1 MRASSGNPGI
11 STLKQAKQIA
21 RARLERERGAVV
33 KDHAGRLK
41 IALVYPNSYEIGMSN
56 LGFLKVQSL
65 LNSHDGVVCE
75 RAFVEPAGR
84 SRGRADNNPIV
95 TIESQTPI
103 EEFDVIAFS
112 ITFEADLINVLK
124 ALDSASVPLR
134 GRGKNDPLVIAGGIS
149 VTLNPEPVAPF
160 IDVAVI
166 GEAEGVIDRLVE
178 AMLRDGLRNYK
189 SFAQIPGIYI
199 PSAYTPV
206 YGDDGA
212 IARYET
218 ADGFPPK
225 VERAWNR
232 DFAQHPNESVIQ
244 TDDTVFGGMY
254 LVEVG
259 KGCGKHCRFC
269 AAGYVYRPTRHTNTD
284 AILSAIERGLKLK
297 GRIGLLGSAVGDHPD
312 IEKIFGY
319 IVERGGEFSVSSL
332 RLDKL
337 TDTLLAN
344 LAKGG
349 LHTVTVAPEAGS
361 ESLRMKVNKVLPEET
376 ILNAVRMIGRAGP
389 FNMKLYFLVGLPG
402 ETDEDV
408 AMIPTLVEKIRLAI
422 VETSRERGT
431 LGSITVGVDAFVPK
445 PATPFEREPFGGLK
459 VLEKKLRA
467 VTRLLRA
474 IPNVTVHTGSARTSL
489 VHAILS
495 VGDRRVADILQTA
508 YKTDGDWRAAMRGSA
523 VDPAFFTDRRKPD
536 GETLPWSFIA
546 HGLREGYLEK
556 EMGKSLTGKI
566 TPECPPPGEEC
577 KRCGSFDGVCFTEK
591 KFV

>member
-1 MRASSGNPGI
+1 MVKAARHTPLDDARQ
-11 STLKQAKQIA
+11 KA
-21 RARLERERGAVV
+21 RARLGRERGAVV

-41 IALVYPNSYEIGMSN
+41 IALVYPHSYEIGMSN
-56 LGFLKVQSL
+56 LGFLKVYSL
-65 LNSHDGVVCE
+65 LNAHDGVVCE

-84 SRGRADNNPIV
+84 SRASVGNTPIV

-124 ALDSASVPLR
+124 ALDTASVPLR
-134 GRGKNDPLVIAGGIS
+134 GRDGTAPLVIAGGIC

-166 GEAEGVIDRLVE
+166 GEAEGVIDRLVQ
-178 AMLRDGLRNYK
+178 AMLRDGLRNYQ
-189 SFAQIPGIYI
+189 SFARIPGVYI

-206 YGDDGA
+206 YGDDDA
-212 IARYET
+212 ILRYET

-225 VERAWNR
+225 VERAWNA

-244 TDDTVFGGMY
+244 TDDTVFGAMY

-269 AAGYVYRPTRHTNTD
+269 AAGYVYRPTRHTQTE
-284 AILSAIERGLKLK
+284 AIISAIERGLKLK

-319 IVERGGEFSVSSL
+319 IVERGGDFSVSSL
-332 RLDKL
+332 RLDRL
-337 TDTLLAN
+337 TPTLLEN

-361 ESLRMKVNKVLPEET
+361 EALRMKVNKDLSEET
-376 ILNAVRMIGRAGP
+376 ILTAVRMIGRAGP
-389 FNMKLYFLVGLPG
+389 FNIKLYFLVGLPG

-408 AMIPTLVEKIRLAI
+408 TMIPALVEKIRLAL

-459 VLEKKLRA
+459 VVEKKLRA

-489 VHAILS
+489 VHALLS
-495 VGDRRVADILQTA
+495 VGDRRVANILQAA
-508 YKTDGDWRAAMRGSA
+508 YETDGDWRGAMRGSA
-523 VDPAFFTDRRKPD
+523 VAPAFFTDRRKPV
-536 GETLPWSFIA
+536 GEILPWSLIA

-556 EMGKSLTGKI
+556 EMDKSLAGKV
-566 TPECPPPGEEC
+566 TPECPPPGEDC
-577 KRCGSFDGVCFTEK
+577 RRCGSFDGVCFTGEK
-591 KFV
+591 

>member
-1 MRASSGNPGI
+1 MVKPARHAP
-11 STLKQAKQIA
+11 LDDERQKA
-21 RARLERERGAVV
+21 RARLARERGAVL

-65 LNSHDGVVCE
+65 FNAHDGVVCE

-84 SRGRADNNPIV
+84 NRDKDNNSPIV

-124 ALDSASVPLR
+124 ALDTARVPLR
-134 GRGKNDPLVIAGGIS
+134 GRGKNDPLIIAGGIS
-149 VTLNPEPVAPF
+149 VTLNPEPIAPF

-189 SFAQIPGIYI
+189 SFAQIPGVYI

-206 YGDDGA
+206 YGADGA
-212 IARYET
+212 ILRYEA
-218 ADGFPPK
+218 ADGFPARL
-225 VERAWNR
+225 ERAWNM
-232 DFAQHPNESVIQ
+232 DFAQRPNESVIQ
-244 TDDTVFGGMY
+244 TDDTVFGSMY

-269 AAGYVYRPTRHTNTD
+269 AAGYVYRPTRHTDTD

-312 IEKIFGY
+312 IEKIFGR
-319 IVERGGEFSVSSL
+319 IVERGGDFSVSSL

-337 TDTLLAN
+337 TDSMLAN

-361 ESLRMKVNKVLPEET
+361 ESLRLKVNKVLPEAT

-389 FNMKLYFLVGLPG
+389 FNLKLYFLVGLPG
-402 ETDEDV
+402 ETDDDV
-408 AMIPTLVEKIRLAI
+408 AMIPSLVEKIRLAL

-431 LGSITVGVDAFVPK
+431 LGSMTVGVDAFVPK
-445 PATPFEREPFGGLK
+445 PATPFEREPFGGVK
-459 VLEKKLRA
+459 VLEKKLRS
-467 VTRLLRA
+467 VTRALCA
-474 IPNVTVHTGSARTSL
+474 IPNVTVHTGSARASL
-489 VHAILS
+489 VHALLS
-495 VGDRRVADILQTA
+495 VGDRRVADILQKA
-508 YKTDGDWRAAMRGSA
+508 YETDGDWRAAMRGSA
-523 VDPAFFTDRRKPD
+523 VDTAFFTDRRKPD
-536 GETLPWSFIA
+536 GETLPWSLID

-556 EMGKSLTGKI
+556 EMEKSLTGKV
-566 TPECPPPGEEC
+566 TPECPPPGEDC
-577 KRCGSFDGVCFTEK
+577 RRCGSFDGVCFTGEK
-591 KFV
+591 RV

>member
-1 MRASSGNPGI
+1 MVKAARHTPLDDARQS
-11 STLKQAKQIA
+11 A
-21 RARLERERGAVV
+21 RARLERERGAIV

-41 IALVYPNSYEIGMSN
+41 IALVYPHSYEIGMSN
-56 LGFLKVQSL
+56 LGFLKVYSL
-65 LNSHDGVVCE
+65 LNAHDGVVCE

-84 SRGRADNNPIV
+84 SRVSVGNTPIV

-103 EEFDVIAFS
+103 GEFEVIAFS

-124 ALDSASVPLR
+124 ALDIARVPLR
-134 GRGKNDPLVIAGGIS
+134 GRGKTAPLVIAGGIS
-149 VTLNPEPVAPF
+149 VTLNPEPLAPF
-160 IDVAVI
+160 VDVAVI

-178 AMLRDGLRNYK
+178 AMLRDGLRSYK
-189 SFAQIPGIYI
+189 SFAQIPGVYI
-199 PSAYTPV
+199 PSAYEPV

-212 IARYET
+212 ILRYET

-225 VERAWNR
+225 VERAWNA

-254 LVEVG
+254 LVEIG

-269 AAGYVYRPTRHTNTD
+269 AAGYVYRPTRHTQTE

-312 IEKIFGY
+312 IEKIFGH
-319 IVERGGEFSVSSL
+319 IVERGGDFSVSSL

-337 TDTLLAN
+337 TPTLLEN

-361 ESLRMKVNKVLPEET
+361 ETLRMKVNKDLSEET

-389 FNMKLYFLVGLPG
+389 FNLKLYFLVGLPD

-408 AMIPTLVEKIRLAI
+408 TMIPTLVGKMRLAL

-445 PATPFEREPFGGLK
+445 PATPFEREPFGGVK

-489 VHAILS
+489 VHTLLS

-508 YKTDGDWRAAMRGSA
+508 YETDGDWRGAMRGSA
-523 VDPAFFTDRRKPD
+523 VAPAFFTDRRKPD
-536 GETLPWSFIA
+536 GEILPWSLIA

-556 EMGKSLTGKI
+556 EMGKSLTGKV
-566 TPECPPPGEEC
+566 TPECPPPGEDC
-577 KRCGSFDGVCFTEK
+577 RRCGSFEGVCFAEGR
-591 KFV
+591 

>member
-1 MRASSGNPGI
+1 MVKAARRTPLDDAR
-11 STLKQAKQIA
+11 QIA

-41 IALVYPNSYEIGMSN
+41 IALVYPHSYGIGMSN
-56 LGFLKVQSL
+56 LGFLKVYSL
-65 LNSHDGVVCE
+65 LNAHDGVVCE
-75 RAFVEPAGR
+75 RAFVEPAGK
-84 SRGRADNNPIV
+84 GREGGGDNPIV

-103 EEFDVIAFS
+103 GQFDVIAFS

-124 ALDSASVPLR
+124 ALDTARLPLR
-134 GRGKNDPLVIAGGIS
+134 DREGNGPLVIAGGIC
-149 VTLNPEPVAPF
+149 VTLNPEPLAPF

-178 AMLRDGLRNYK
+178 AMLRDGLRSYQ
-189 SFAQIPGIYI
+189 SFAQIPGVYI

-206 YGDDGA
+206 YGADGA
-212 IARYET
+212 ILRYET
-218 ADGFPPK
+218 AHGFPPK
-225 VERAWNR
+225 IKRAWNV
-232 DFAQHPNESVIQ
+232 DFARRPNESVIQ
-244 TDDTVFGGMY
+244 TDDTVFGSMY

-269 AAGYVYRPTRHTNTD
+269 AAGYVYRPTRHTQTE
-284 AILSAIERGLKLK
+284 AIIAAIERGLKLK
-297 GRIGLLGSAVGDHPD
+297 GRIGLLGSAVGDHPG

-337 TDTLLAN
+337 TDTLLDN

-361 ESLRMKVNKVLPEET
+361 ETLRMKVNKDLPEET

-389 FNMKLYFLVGLPG
+389 FNLKLYFLVGLPG

-408 AMIPTLVEKIRLAI
+408 AEIPPLVEKIRLAI

-445 PATPFEREPFGGLK
+445 PATPFEREPFGGTK

-467 VTRLLRA
+467 VTRALRA
-474 IPNVTVHTGSARTSL
+474 IPNVAVHTGSARTSY
-489 VHAILS
+489 VHALLS
-495 VGDRRVADILQTA
+495 VGDRRVSDILQTA
-508 YKTDGDWRAAMRGSA
+508 YGADGDWRGAMRGA
-523 VDPAFFTDRRKPD
+523 LVDPAFFTDRRKPD
-536 GETLPWSFIA
+536 GETLPWSLID
-546 HGLREGYLEK
+546 HGLRDGYLEK
-556 EMGKSLTGKI
+556 EMGKSIEGKV
-566 TPECPPPGEEC
+566 TPECPPPGEDC
-577 KRCGSFDGVCFTEK
+577 RRCGSFEGVCFTGGK
-591 KFV
+591 

>member
-1 MRASSGNPGI
+1 MVKAARHTPLDDAR
-11 STLKQAKQIA
+11 QIA
-21 RARLERERGAVV
+21 RARLERERGTVV

-56 LGFLKVQSL
+56 LGFLKVQAL
-65 LNSHDGVVCE
+65 INLNDDVVCE

-84 SRGRADNNPIV
+84 SRGGADKAPIV

-103 EEFDVIAFS
+103 GEFEVIAFS

-124 ALDSASVPLR
+124 ALDTARVPLR
-134 GRGKNDPLVIAGGIS
+134 GRGENDPLVIAGGIS

-166 GEAEGVIDRLVE
+166 GEAEGVIDKLVD

-189 SFAQIPGIYI
+189 SFAQIPGVYI

-206 YGDDGA
+206 YGDGGA
-212 IARYET
+212 IERYET

-225 VERAWNR
+225 IERAWNR
-232 DFAQHPNESVIQ
+232 DYAQHPNESVIQ

-269 AAGYVYRPTRHTNTD
+269 AAGYVYRPTRHTNTE

-319 IVERGGEFSVSSL
+319 IVERGGDFSVSSL

-337 TDTLLAN
+337 TDTMLAN

-361 ESLRMKVNKVLPEET
+361 ENLRMKVNKDLPEET

-389 FNMKLYFLVGLPG
+389 FNVKLYFLVGLPG

-408 AMIPTLVEKIRLAI
+408 AMIPALVEKIRLAL

-445 PATPFEREPFGGLK
+445 PGTPFEREPFDGVK
-459 VLEKKLRA
+459 ILEKKLRA

-474 IPNVTVHTGSARTSL
+474 IPNVTVHTGSARTSY
-489 VHAILS
+489 VHALLS

-536 GETLPWSFIA
+536 GETLPWSFID

-556 EMGKSLTGKI
+556 EMDKSLTGKV
-566 TPECPPPGEEC
+566 TPECPPPGKEC
-577 KRCGSFDGVCFTEK
+577 RRCGSFDGVCFTEK
-591 KFV
+591 KIV